1 MAMTQAERD
10 EKRRTK
16 MKARGEEILRLPVRT
31 GEKDMLRDL
40 MAWTDDAEQASVI
53 AGCLRYVHSLGPEGA
68 YTALRQ
74 LCVLHELN
82 ITESWRARFD
92 NESRRELMRD
102 PGDEIIAPQ

>member
-1 MAMTQAERD
+1 MAMTQKERD
-10 EKRRTK
+10 EKRRAK
-16 MKARGEEILRLPVRT
+16 MKAKGEEILRLPVMA
-31 GEKDMLRDL
+31 GEKAMLRDL
-40 MAWTDDAEQASVI
+40 MEWTNDGEQASVI

-74 LCVLHELN
+74 LCVLHELA
-82 ITESWRARFD
+82 IPESWSARFD